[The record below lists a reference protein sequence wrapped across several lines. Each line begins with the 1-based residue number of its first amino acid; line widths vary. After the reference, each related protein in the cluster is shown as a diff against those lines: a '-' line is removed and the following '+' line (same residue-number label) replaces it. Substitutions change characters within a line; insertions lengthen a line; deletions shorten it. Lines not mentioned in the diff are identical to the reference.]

1 MHLQGGALMA
11 NGITS
16 LSRVPRYARGGD
28 PSDSEDNVMTVKA
41 EGVDIPLT
49 SRQRSG
55 IGRLNPFKLP
65 GRFTRETMG
74 GLGGLGVYEMLRD
87 RLARGIENADLGPL
101 RALGILPE
109 SWRESMANVLDESPL
124 VADDLPNRVH
134 DFAERIAAKAITDA
148 GGNIPDSG
156 VHVPYPTQEF
166 AREHF
171 KPGLV
176 DRIAGQL
183 VGVDKDSASAE
194 RIGFTDPSG
203 WGATFGQGHLF
214 EDDEGNIHMIDRYNF
229 PNMTAGQVPGREED
243 TSTQFSDYARG
254 LGPHDADQFSEDI
267 KAFLT
272 QEKKPMSTR
281 ATNVLRHYMSEFGS
295 TETDPTEGRSWDINL
310 GPKDEL
316 LAQYAQAIAPEE
328 DKPGF
333 LTKGLAALGN
343 LFKREREPSVAQVGP
358 SVADGTSVDAVATLK
373 KKLADQGIPDLNMSE
388 LDIRK
393 SNAEALRPDIVKVL
407 NFDR

>member
-1 MHLQGGALMA
+1 MISS
-11 NGITS
+11 GITS
-16 LSRVPRYARGGD
+16 LGRVPRYARGGD
-28 PSDSEDNVMTVKA
+28 PSDPEDNVMTVKA

-49 SRQRSG
+49 APERSVF
-55 IGRLNPFKLP
+55 GRLNPYKLP
-65 GRFTRETMG
+65 GRFIRQMTG
-74 GLGGLGVYEMLRD
+74 GLGGLGVYEMARD

-134 DFAERIAAKAITDA
+134 DFAEMIAAKAITDA

-171 KPGLV
+171 KPGV
-176 DRIAGQL
+176 IDRIAGQL

-214 EDDEGNIHMIDRYNF
+214 EDDEGNIHLVDRYNF
-229 PNMTAGQVPGREED
+229 PNMTAGQIPGRK
-243 TSTQFSDYARG
+243 TGTGFTDYARG
-254 LGPHDADQFSEDI
+254 VGPHDTDQFREDI

-310 GPKDEL
+310 GPREEL
-316 LAQYAQAIAPEE
+316 LAQYAEAIDPDRKNLLE
-328 DKPGF
+328 
-333 LTKGLAALGN
+333 KGLAYLGT
-343 LFKREREPSVAQVGP
+343 LFSRDSDPSPVLAGP
-358 SVADGTSVDAVATLK
+358 PLADGTSVPSDPDAIDPFKDRLTPIARPPAIAAPSITLNEF
-373 KKLADQGIPDLNMSE
+373 D
-388 LDIRK
+388 
-393 SNAEALRPDIVKVL
+393 
-407 NFDR
+407 FDR

>member
-1 MHLQGGALMA
+1 MISS
-11 NGITS
+11 GITS
-16 LSRVPRYARGGD
+16 LGRVPRYARGGD

-65 GRFTRETMG
+65 GRFIRQMTG
-74 GLGGLGVYEMLRD
+74 GLGGVGVYEMARD

-134 DFAERIAAKAITDA
+134 DFAEMIAAKAITDA

-171 KPGLV
+171 KPGV
-176 DRIAGQL
+176 IDRIAGQL

-214 EDDEGNIHMIDRYNF
+214 EDDEGNIHLVDRYNF
-229 PNMTAGQVPGREED
+229 PNMTAGQIPGRK
-243 TSTQFSDYARG
+243 TGTGFTDYARG
-254 LGPHDADQFSEDI
+254 VGPHDTDQFREDI

-272 QEKKPMSTR
+272 QENKPMSTR

-310 GPKDEL
+310 GPREEL

-333 LTKGLAALGN
+333 LTRGLAALGN
-343 LFKREREPSVAQVGP
+343 LLKRDREPSPVLAGP
-358 SVADGTSVDAVATLK
+358 SVADGTSVPSEVEQIKRRL
-373 KKLADQGIPDLNMSE
+373 QPVSNPNMTE
-388 LDIRK
+388 LDIRR
-393 SNAEALRPDIVKVL
+393 AEAEAMKDLVL
-407 NFDR
+407 DEFNFDR